1 MTYFTQVNS
10 LTSGI
15 MLKAPVKRREP
26 CAVKV
31 ASTVRR
37 GGKGTPV
44 MESPALP
51 YNNLFFGF
59 IKVGI
64 LSVIMSLIV
73 AGIML
78 EGTGFV
84 LGIACAGLVSMVYL
98 VAMLEQKS

>member
-1 MTYFTQVNS
+1 M
-10 LTSGI
+10 
-15 MLKAPVKRREP
+15 
-26 CAVKV
+26 KV

-59 IKVGI
+59 IKFGI
-64 LSVIMSLIV
+64 LLVIMSLIV
-73 AGIML
+73 TGIMS

-84 LGIACAGLVSMVYL
+84 LGITCAGLVSMVYVIAL
-98 VAMLEQKS
+98 LEQKS